1 METSSVDDD
10 PIVASYNLLLN
21 PALPQGR
28 KLWVLQQPNTTNPDQ
43 APPTEMRLKSMA
55 GMVEI
60 DVPLDYQRGYDRDKG
75 MHWGRHLKN
84 SLVSKNGGTHGLSG
98 GFGVGAAPPRQKKRH
113 DDRDEDLFLDWSEA
127 VRQDKVLRT
136 QTMGG
141 TCPDSKEVQYMIG
154 VFQGGASGFYPS
166 LPFERLLTSRF
177 PEDVHLTPVSN
188 LVHLRPQ
195 LHHIDAVTYQER
207 NSSAAASKENGAAAG
222 SSASAAKAIHMTIK
236 QSGDGSAVQSD
247 TMLDRLRSVQSEHWR
262 KLKYTDEN
270 DEAAWEVY
278 NESLHLRDESAKK
291 RADVAAEQD
300 LDDDL
305 DMDDNSENG
314 AKDKGKGK
322 ASEADG
328 AEGEAA
334 SSAVE
339 ALSIADNA
347 SKLGTDWKDDDLLE
361 AVSGIVKPKP
371 VSKEEQKQAAEE
383 AAAAQA
389 AAEAAAKA
397 RPRARGGAAARG
409 RGRGRGATTR
419 GA

>member
-1 METSSVDDD
+1 MEPAVPDDD

-55 GMVEI
+55 GMVEV

-98 GFGVGAAPPRQKKRH
+98 GFGVGAAPPRQKKRQ
-113 DDRDEDLFLDWSEA
+113 DDRDDDLFLDWTEA

-141 TCPDSKEVQYMIG
+141 TCPDTKEVQYMIG
-154 VFQGGASGFYPS
+154 VFQG
-166 LPFERLLTSRF
+166 
-177 PEDVHLTPVSN
+177 EDVHLTPVSN

-222 SSASAAKAIHMTIK
+222 TSAAAAKSIHMTIK
-236 QSGDGSAVQSD
+236 QSGDGSAATSD
-247 TMLDRLRSVQSEHWR
+247 TMLDRLRSVQSEPWR

-278 NESLHLRDESAKK
+278 NESLHLRDESAGKG
-291 RADVAAEQD
+291 AAAAAED
-300 LDDDL
+300 EADDDDDL
-305 DMDDNSENG
+305 DEDASSEKG
-314 AKDKGKGK
+314 AKNKGKGK
-322 ASEADG
+322 
-328 AEGEAA
+328 EGEEEEDEDEEAKK
-334 SSAVE
+334 AVE

-347 SKLGTDWKDDDLLE
+347 VKLGTDWKDDDLLE

-371 VSKEEQKQAAEE
+371 ISKEEQQRAAEE
-383 AAAAQA
+383 AAAALA
-389 AAEAAAKA
+389 AAEAAKKA
-397 RPRARGGAAARG
+397 RPRARGGAAAARG
-409 RGRGRGATTR
+409 RGRGRGATGR